1 MTRRAW
7 LLFVAMS
14 LLWGV
19 PYLLIK
25 IAVSEVDPSFLVFVR
40 LGLSAL
46 VLLPLAVMRGT
57 VGPLKRYW
65 QTLVTIGTVGIV
77 LPFLLI
83 AYGEQHITSSL
94 AALLIAADPLF
105 VVLLA
110 LRMDATERVSGWR
123 LCGLLLGFVGVAVL
137 LGLNVGGDALGV
149 LGGALVLGAAVCYAL
164 SALWAK
170 PIAEVSPLGGT
181 AVTSTI
187 ATIAL
192 APLAAFNV
200 PSHIPSAAV
209 LGSMVALGL
218 VCTALAY
225 VVYFSLIGAAGA
237 GRAALITYVNPA
249 VAVLVGALILAEPI
263 TVGTIAGFTL
273 IVLGCALSTG
283 AFSRGQRPAESHAV
297 A

>member
-46 VLLPLAVMRGT
+46 VLLPLALMRGT